1 MEEAVDLVEYQHIMQ
16 KWEEASDH
24 ESFLSSLTENELYYL
39 QGRLLKRK
47 RYVQDNRRGDWRTE
61 GF

>member
-1 MEEAVDLVEYQHIMQ
+1 MEEVDIAEYQRIMQ

-24 ESFLSSLTENELYYL
+24 ESFLSSLTEEELYYL
-39 QGRLLKRK
+39 QGRSAQSKRHI
-47 RYVQDNRRGDWRTE
+47 RDNRRGDWRLE